1 MPAPAEPRFVHLHV
15 HSSYS
20 LLEGAMTIARL
31 AELAKKDRQPALA
44 LTDTDNMFGAL
55 EFSEKMASAGI
66 QPIVGCTLAVDFA
79 DQEKRGVAAGTGAV
93 THASLPRLV
102 FLAARQEGYQR
113 LMRLCSRAYLETPA
127 DERPRIKLDWF
138 EGESAG
144 LIALSGGPNGPLDL
158 AIAGG
163 QQALAAARCE
173 TLQQLFGDR
182 LYVELQRHGTASERG
197 IERALI
203 ELAYAKGVPLVGT
216 NEPFFA
222 KPDDYEAHDA
232 LLCIAEGRLVA
243 DSERR
248 QLTAEHR
255 FKSRAEMAKLF
266 ADLPEA
272 LAATIEIA
280 ERCAFRPRTLAPILP
295 RFSGGRRDDETI
307 GNEEPEALRQ
317 AARAG
322 LAARLAQ
329 HGTAH
334 GHTADAYSERLEY
347 ELGVIV
353 KMKYAGYFLIVADF
367 IQWAKAHGIPVG
379 PGRGS
384 GAGSLVAYALTIT
397 DLDPIRFG
405 LIFERFLNPERIT
418 MPDFDVDFCQERR
431 DEVVRYVQER
441 YGHDCVAQIITFG
454 TLQARG
460 VLRDVGRVLQMPYGQ
475 VDRLCKLVPQNPA
488 NPISLK
494 RAIDDEPRLQAE
506 RDRDPLIARAFD
518 IAQKLEGL
526 HRHASTH
533 AAGVVI
539 GDRPLSELVPL
550 YRDPK
555 SLMPVTQFN
564 MKWVEPAGLVKFDFL
579 GLTTLTIL
587 DRALK
592 LVRQRGIDLDLAK
605 VPLDDAKT
613 YEMLARGETVAVFQV
628 ESAGMRRALVDMR
641 PDRFEDLVVL
651 VALYRPGPMANIPTY
666 CARKLGHEQIDYL
679 HPKLQPI
686 LVDTFGIITYQEQVL
701 KIAQDLA
708 GYSLG
713 EADILRRAMGKKIRA
728 EMEKQRERFLTG
740 AAQRSIGP
748 ADAEAI
754 FEACA
759 KFADYGFN
767 KSHSAPYALLTY
779 QTAYLKA
786 NYPVEFLAASMTL
799 AMGSTDK
806 LAEFRAEAERLGIK
820 VEPPSINRS
829 GAEFEVEGNVIYYAL
844 AALRGVGRQAV
855 ESIVAARGDKPFA
868 DLGDFAR
875 RINPRALNKRVL
887 ESLAA
892 AGAFD
897 AMEPNRARVFAA
909 VDRLLASAQRSHDDA
924 ALGQSELF
932 GGPAAQE
939 PLALPTLEAWLP
951 AERLQ
956 REYEAV
962 GFFLSGHPLDDYAAS
977 LKRLRVQSWTEF
989 SRAVK
994 AGAGAG
1000 RVAGTVVSRTERR
1013 TKSGSKMGIIG
1024 LSDPTAHYEAVLFA
1038 EGLAQYRD
1046 LLEPGKAVLLL
1057 LSAEVQAEEVRARIQ
1072 SVEPLDE
1079 AAARTQKGLRVF
1091 LRGEEPLTGVARRL
1105 EPARNGAA
1113 RNGGGNGKGA
1123 EAGDGEVSMVLLLQ
1137 NGSEV
1142 EVKLPGRFKVSPQI
1156 AGAIKA
1162 VTGVVTVEAL

>member
-20 LLEGAMTIARL
+20 LLEGAVTIARL

-55 EFSEKMASAGI
+55 EFSEKMAGAGI
-66 QPIVGCTLAVDFA
+66 QPIVGCALAVDFA
-79 DQEKRGVAAGTGAV
+79 DQDKRSGAFGAAGGVNT
-93 THASLPRLV
+93 SLPRLV
-102 FLAARQEGYQR
+102 LLAAREDGYRR
-113 LMRLCSRAYLETPA
+113 LMRLCSRAYLETAP
-127 DERPRIKLDWF
+127 DERPHIKLDWF
-138 EGESAG
+138 DGESAG
-144 LIALSGGPNGPLDL
+144 LIALSGGPDGPLDL

-182 LYVELQRHGTASERG
+182 LYVELQRHGNASERTV
-197 IERALI
+197 EPALI
-203 ELAYAKGVPLVGT
+203 ELAYAKGVPLVAA
-216 NEPFFA
+216 NESFFA
-222 KPDDYEAHDA
+222 KADDYEAHDA
-232 LLCIAEGRLVA
+232 LLSIAEGKLIA

-248 QLTAEHR
+248 QLTPEHR

-272 LAATIEIA
+272 LGATVEIA
-280 ERCAFRPRTLAPILP
+280 ERCAFRPRTCAPILP
-295 RFSGGRRDDETI
+295 RFSGGRRDDETA
-307 GNEEPEALRQ
+307 GNDEPEALRQ

-329 HGTAH
+329 YGVAH
-334 GHTADAYSERLEY
+334 GHTAEAYSERLEY

-367 IQWAKAHGIPVG
+367 IQWAKAQGIPVG

-397 DLDPIRFG
+397 DLDPIRFD

-441 YGHDCVAQIITFG
+441 YGRECVAQIITFG

-539 GDRPLSELVPL
+539 ADRPLAELVPL

-587 DRALK
+587 DRAVK
-592 LVRQRGIDLDLAK
+592 LVRQRGVDLDLAK
-605 VPLDDAKT
+605 VPLDDAKS
-613 YEMLARGETVAVFQV
+613 YEMLARGETVGVFQV
-628 ESAGMRRALVDMR
+628 ESAGMRRALIDMR
-641 PDRFEDLVVL
+641 PDRFEDLIVL

-666 CARKLGHEQIDYL
+666 CARKLGHEPTDYL

-686 LVDTFGIITYQEQVL
+686 LQATYGIITYQEQVQQ
-701 KIAQDLA
+701 IARDLA

-713 EADILRRAMGKKIRA
+713 KADILRRAMGKKDKK
-728 EMEKQRERFLTG
+728 EMASQRDSFISGAVERG
-740 AAQRSIGP
+740 IAQS
-748 ADAEAI
+748 DAETI

-759 KFADYGFN
+759 KFAEYGFN

-779 QTAYLKA
+779 HTAYMKA

-799 AMGSTDK
+799 AMGNTDK
-806 LAEFRAEAERLGIK
+806 LAEYRAEAERLGVK

-829 GAEFEVEGNVIYYAL
+829 GVEFEVDGNVIHYAL

-855 ESIVAARGDKPFA
+855 EAIVAARGGRPFA

-875 RINPRALNKRVL
+875 RIDPRALNKRVL

-897 AMEPNRARVFAA
+897 GMEPNRARVFAA
-909 VDRLLASAQRSHDDA
+909 VDRLLASAQRTHDDA

-932 GGPAAQE
+932 GGPAARE
-939 PLALPTLEAWLP
+939 PLALPVLEAWLP
-951 AERLQ
+951 AQRLQ
-956 REYEAV
+956 REYDAV
-962 GFFLSGHPLDDYAAS
+962 GFFLSGHPLDDYAAA
-977 LKRLRVQSWTEF
+977 LKRLRVQSWAEF

-1013 TKSGSKMGIIG
+1013 TKNGTKMGIIG
-1024 LSDPTAHYEAVLFA
+1024 LSDPSGHYEAVLFA

-1046 LLEPGKAVLLL
+1046 LLEPGTAVLLL

-1079 AAARTQKGLRVF
+1079 AAARMQKGLRVF
-1091 LRGEEPLTGVARRL
+1091 LRNEEPLTGVARRL

-1113 RNGGGNGKGA
+1113 RNGNGGGA
-1123 EAGDGEVSMVLLLQ
+1123 ESADGEVSMVLLLQ